1 MFFFCHLSCEQIFR
15 FAPDALTVTTFP
27 FVFSPPEPFICF
39 SSRPLA
45 FPFDFIIILVYVAL
59 TFSDSIPNTISF
71 AIISCVTIP
80 ASQLV
85 SSSTI
90 APSGLSTASASINS
104 TASAQD
110 ISIFLLLLL
119 YLLPQKQ
126 QNLS

>member
-1 MFFFCHLSCEQIFR
+1 VFSFCHLSCEHIFR
-15 FAPDALTVTTFP
+15 FAPDALRVTTFP
-27 FVFSPPEPFICF
+27 FVFSIPEPFICF
-39 SSRPLA
+39 SSKPLA
-45 FPFDFIIILVYVAL
+45 FPFDFIIILTYVAL
-59 TFSDSIPNTISF
+59 AFSDSIPNTIFF
-71 AIISCVTIP
+71 AIISCVTTP

-104 TASAQD
+104 TASARY
-110 ISIFLLLLL
+110 ISISLLLLL